1 MVCLGLSLI
10 SGKTASTKKARWPSR
25 INNPLWWRLNGIL
38 GNVLLYRHWTTYWL
52 LLHCIASHCRS
63 RTIIVLEC
71 QMISFVLLSLFQPR
85 FIDVCLYVCIGSIPC
100 LFQQVWY
107 IHSIQRHSSGYG
119 YGYVCGYLCWYGM
132 CIQTPRKEQE
142 KMRMISYYSVFSI
155 ILTSQT
161 RLMVCVFSY
170 KAWKAY
176 IKHRT

>member
-63 RTIIVLEC
+63 CTIIVLEC
-71 QMISFVLLSLFQPR
+71 QMISFVLLSLFPATFYR
-85 FIDVCLYVCIGSIPC
+85 CMFVCIGSIPC

-119 YGYVCGYLCWYGM
+119 YGYVCCYLCWYGM
-132 CIQTPRKEQE
+132 CVSKHQE
-142 KMRMISYYSVFSI
+142 KKRTRKNENDI
-155 ILTSQT
+155 ILFCIFNYSN
-161 RLMVCVFSY
+161 
-170 KAWKAY
+170 
-176 IKHRT
+176 

>member
-63 RTIIVLEC
+63 CTIIVLEC

-85 FIDVCLYVCIGSIPC
+85 FIDVCLYALAAFLVCFNKSDTYIP
-100 LFQQVWY
+100 FNAIPVA
-107 IHSIQRHSSGYG
+107 
-119 YGYVCGYLCWYGM
+119 M
-132 CIQTPRKEQE
+132 A
-142 KMRMISYYSVFSI
+142 MAMSVAIFVG
-155 ILTSQT
+155 
-161 RLMVCVFSY
+161 MVCVS
-170 KAWKAY
+170 
-176 IKHRT
+176 KHQEKNKKKWEWYHTILYFQLF